1 MTKQITKTQGATQ
14 RKKFY
19 IYDIEVEEKGQKVRE
34 ILVSVQ
40 TKRENDK
47 CKFITSCPFHPNAL
61 NDTLKGRKIGFGER
75 FYWVHRFFKYSI
87 ED

>member
-1 MTKQITKTQGATQ
+1 MEKQTTKTTV

-19 IYDIEVEEKGQKVRE
+19 IYDVEVEEKGQKIRE

-40 TKRENDK
+40 TKKESDK
-47 CKFITSCPFHPNAL
+47 CKFVATCPFHPNAL
-61 NDTLKGRKIGFGER
+61 NDTLKSKNIRFGER